1 MSASSPP
8 WEITVLVS
16 VTFRPLWAAEL
27 DLLST
32 EDKGWD
38 TVEGRGTLT
47 PKRRFSLDG

>member
-8 WEITVLVS
+8 SEITVLVS
-16 VTFRPLWAAEL
+16 VTFRPLWAAKL

-47 PKRRFSLDG
+47 PKRRFSLAG